1 MLQTLRSKIL
11 AISTATV
18 VGALAI
24 TGAATYHIVRG
35 STFQTIEQDLDAITA
50 GNTMAI
56 DQWVASKARAVS
68 AAAAVI
74 EHGDPQGF
82 AAHMGQASGF
92 PITTVGWEDKTYKS
106 TTSTPPDY
114 DPTARPWY
122 KSAVQAVKLTLTKP
136 YGDST
141 TGVPYV
147 AFVAPMLRGG
157 ALKGVISGAVPLE
170 GVREVVSAI

>member
-74 EHGDPQGF
+74 EHGDR
-82 AAHMGQASGF
+82 
-92 PITTVGWEDKTYKS
+92 KS
-106 TTSTPPDY
+106 TRLNSSHSQISY
-114 DPTARPWY
+114 
-122 KSAVQAVKLTLTKP
+122 AV
-136 YGDST
+136 
-141 TGVPYV
+141 
-147 AFVAPMLRGG
+147 FC
-157 ALKGVISGAVPLE
+157 LKKKKKT
-170 GVREVVSAI
+170 